1 MTTAIWM
8 WHHEATRYAI
18 EPCNRGG
25 YDTVVEYGLENRPD
39 REHWD
44 NLSQARARF
53 RDRLVALADDG
64 DESAKAALVEL
75 DQLIA

>member
-8 WHHEATRYAI
+8 WHHEGTRYAI

-39 REHWD
+39 REHWA
-44 NLSQARARF
+44 NVQEA
-53 RDRLVALADDG
+53 RDRVRGRVAELADSG
-64 DESAKAALVEL
+64 DEGAKAALAEL
-75 DQLIA
+75 DQLIS